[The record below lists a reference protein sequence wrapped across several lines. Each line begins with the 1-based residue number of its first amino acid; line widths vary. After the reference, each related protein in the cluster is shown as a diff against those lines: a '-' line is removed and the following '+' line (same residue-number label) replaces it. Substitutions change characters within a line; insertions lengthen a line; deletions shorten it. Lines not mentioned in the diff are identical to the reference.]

1 MTEELV
7 PLLNM
12 IVYSVC
18 GIGIVMALILRSRMP
33 KRDDD
38 TSNTPKVR
46 NHLECLTTKKHT
58 RSFWT
63 IGNLSQSANMQRLT
77 EN

>member
-1 MTEELV
+1 MGTNSKMTGDIL

-18 GIGIVMALILRSRMP
+18 GIGIVMGILFRTRKP
-33 KRDDD
+33 KDDD

-46 NHLECLTTKKHT
+46 AGL
-58 RSFWT
+58 
-63 IGNLSQSANMQRLT
+63 Q
-77 EN
+77 

>member
-46 NHLECLTTKKHT
+46 ADLE
-58 RSFWT
+58 
-63 IGNLSQSANMQRLT
+63 
-77 EN
+77 

>member
-18 GIGIVMALILRSRMP
+18 GIGIVMAIVLKIRAP
-33 KRDDD
+33 KNND
-38 TSNTPKVR
+38 TSNIQK
-46 NHLECLTTKKHT
+46 
-58 RSFWT
+58 
-63 IGNLSQSANMQRLT
+63 
-77 EN
+77 

>member
-12 IVYSVC
+12 VVYTVC
-18 GIGIVMALILRSRMP
+18 GIGIVMALILRSKMP
-33 KRDDD
+33 KHDDD

-46 NHLECLTTKKHT
+46 THLE
-58 RSFWT
+58 
-63 IGNLSQSANMQRLT
+63 
-77 EN
+77 

>member
-12 IVYSVC
+12 VVYSIC

-33 KRDDD
+33 KNDDD

-46 NHLECLTTKKHT
+46 TELE
-58 RSFWT
+58 
-63 IGNLSQSANMQRLT
+63 
-77 EN
+77 

>member
-1 MTEELV
+1 MTGDIL

-18 GIGIVMALILRSRMP
+18 GIGIVMGILFRVRKP
-33 KRDDD
+33 KDDD

-46 NHLECLTTKKHT
+46 AGL
-58 RSFWT
+58 
-63 IGNLSQSANMQRLT
+63 Q
-77 EN
+77 

>member
-1 MTEELV
+1 MSSIKTGRNCKLTGDIL

-18 GIGIVMALILRSRMP
+18 GIGIVMGILFRTRKP
-33 KRDDD
+33 KDDD

-46 NHLECLTTKKHT
+46 ARLE
-58 RSFWT
+58 
-63 IGNLSQSANMQRLT
+63 
-77 EN
+77 

>member
-18 GIGIVMALILRSRMP
+18 GIGIVMAIILRTRMP
-33 KRDDD
+33 KDDD

-46 NHLECLTTKKHT
+46 TNLE
-58 RSFWT
+58 
-63 IGNLSQSANMQRLT
+63 
-77 EN
+77 

>member
-33 KRDDD
+33 KRDGD
-38 TSNTPKVR
+38 TSNTPIVR
-46 NHLECLTTKKHT
+46 THLE
-58 RSFWT
+58 
-63 IGNLSQSANMQRLT
+63 
-77 EN
+77 

>member
-1 MTEELV
+1 MGTNSKMTGDIL

-18 GIGIVMALILRSRMP
+18 GIGIVMGIILRIRKP
-33 KRDDD
+33 KDDD

-46 NHLECLTTKKHT
+46 ARLE
-58 RSFWT
+58 
-63 IGNLSQSANMQRLT
+63 
-77 EN
+77 